1 MVLFLRE
8 ADVAALVTI
17 DEVIDVVERG
27 FREYAAG
34 RAVNR
39 PRQRVRVDGA
49 TLHVMAAG
57 IPGWGALG
65 LKSYAVT
72 RQGRR
77 FVSLLYS
84 AETGDLLAMMEAD
97 TLGRL
102 RTGAASAVATRYL
115 ARADAGT
122 VGIIGTGGQART
134 QLEAIA
140 RVRPVALVQ
149 AYSRTPQR
157 REAFAAEMV
166 RVLGAEVVA
175 VDSAEEAV
183 AGADIVVTMTTAR
196 EPVLLGRWLRP
207 GMHVNAAGANAADRR
222 ELDADAVARADR
234 IVVDSR
240 EQALLEA
247 GDLLVP
253 VQEGRLSWQQVTEL
267 GAVVA
272 GLVPGRQGDHEV
284 TLFKSLGIALEDVA
298 LMHLV
303 YLRARE
309 AGRGEEIGR

>member
-1 MVLFLRE
+1 VVLLLRE

-17 DEVIDVVERG
+17 DEVIDIVESG
-27 FREYAAG
+27 FHEYAAG

-39 PRQRVRVDGA
+39 PRQRVQVEGA

-57 IPGWGALG
+57 IPGWGVLG

-77 FVSLLYS
+77 FFALLYS

-115 ARADAGT
+115 ARAEAGT
-122 VGIIGTGGQART
+122 VGIIGTGWQART

-166 RVLGAEVVA
+166 QVLGAEVVA

-207 GMHVNAAGANAADRR
+207 GIHVNAAGANAADRR
-222 ELDADAVARADR
+222 ELDAEAVVRADR

-240 EQALLEA
+240 EQAMVES
-247 GDLLVP
+247 GDLQVP
-253 VQEGRLSWQQVTEL
+253 VREGRLSWERVAEL

-272 GLVPGRQGDHEV
+272 GDAPGRQGDQEV

-303 YLRARE
+303 YKRAKE
-309 AGRGEEIGR
+309 AGRGEEIG